1 MKIFLHAALLAKA
14 MSSSVPLQV
23 KLRSSDNDT
32 FEVPKDVATQSVTV
46 KELLED
52 TDAGA
57 MIPLPNVTSKS
68 ELPLQA
74 CMAALSCAVVT
85 HRRVEPASV
94 SSTSL

>member
-1 MKIFLHAALLAKA
+1 MLSSLQRL
-14 MSSSVPLQV
+14 MSSPVALQV

-68 ELPLQA
+68 ELL
-74 CMAALSCAVVT
+74 
-85 HRRVEPASV
+85 PAGV
-94 SSTSL
+94 HGCLKLCRG